1 MRGTFAARSRHTPG
15 TTVPYC
21 ELKMDERTPMN
32 EPDAYQT
39 YVVRLWR
46 AQCHGVWQ
54 WRASLESPG
63 TGERLAFATLGQLL
77 AFLGERCDSQVPGVT
92 KTPG

>member
-1 MRGTFAARSRHTPG
+1 
-15 TTVPYC
+15 
-21 ELKMDERTPMN
+21 MDERVSMN

-54 WRASLESPG
+54 WRASLESPY
-63 TGERLAFATLGQLL
+63 TGERFTFATLEQLL
-77 AFLGERCDSQVPGVT
+77 ALLNERCDGQGSARGGGAGNQGA
-92 KTPG
+92 